1 MNPTKKGVL
10 FDCHTSGVFHKT
22 AVTLAKC
29 DAFIYFL
36 SSFFALK
43 ETPWSPPP
51 KLIPSPSC
59 RGPTTCSRLAGP
71 SLLPEKRPRV
81 SWPCD
86 HRDCSSGL
94 SKCSS
99 SARPSLWNL
108 PNTAP
113 DRLLQRGPGQA
124 HSSRVWPYKEILG
137 REGGEDGAD
146 KASLAVH
153 TILLRYVF
161 WWKVTG
167 PLTPVSFGGK
177 SQDGVTPPSCFS
189 PTPEKSKGNHRS
201 GERRGWCINFSTS
214 QPSTA
219 EVTVWVCPSP
229 QGEQQ
234 GCGDSSDSTPPA
246 RGPQGQPP
254 VV

>member
-1 MNPTKKGVL
+1 M
-10 FDCHTSGVFHKT
+10 
-22 AVTLAKC
+22 
-29 DAFIYFL
+29 
-36 SSFFALK
+36 FFFCPSQPLESAQHCPRQ
-43 ETPWSPPP
+43 TPP
-51 KLIPSPSC
+51 K
-59 RGPTTCSRLAGP
+59 GSRPGSQLQGLAVQG
-71 SLLPEKRPRV
+71 
-81 SWPCD
+81 
-86 HRDCSSGL
+86 
-94 SKCSS
+94 
-99 SARPSLWNL
+99 N
-108 PNTAP
+108 
-113 DRLLQRGPGQA
+113 PGQGG
-124 HSSRVWPYKEILG
+124 RGGRGRQGLLG
-137 REGGEDGAD
+137 
-146 KASLAVH
+146 STH
-153 TILLRYVF
+153 H
-161 WWKVTG
+161 
-167 PLTPVSFGGK
+167 LTPVCLLVESHRPSYSSMSFGGK